1 MSALLE
7 RNTLRYSALRKLP
20 FFIGGEITVS
30 WISSSSGDKPK
41 LMTYVTLGLAG
52 QLA

>member
-1 MSALLE
+1 MHYDVPLYASC
-7 RNTLRYSALRKLP
+7 Y